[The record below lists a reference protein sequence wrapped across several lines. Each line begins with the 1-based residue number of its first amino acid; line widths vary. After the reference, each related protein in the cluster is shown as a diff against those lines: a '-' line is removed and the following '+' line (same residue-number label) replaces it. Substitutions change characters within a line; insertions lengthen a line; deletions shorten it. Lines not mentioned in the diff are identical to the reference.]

1 MKSGQR
7 TQSKYGGK
15 CSGYAKQEIKM
26 AVSLFKNVFF
36 FFLILWYLTGFKNYL
51 LQFFSF

>member
-15 CSGYAKQEIKM
+15 CSGYAKQEIGCVTFQKC
-26 AVSLFKNVFF
+26 FF
-36 FFLILWYLTGFKNYL
+36 FFDIVVFDRL
-51 LQFFSF
+51 

>member
-26 AVSLFKNVFF
+26 AVSLFKKVFF
-36 FFLILWYLTGFKNYL
+36 FFFDIVVFDRL
-51 LQFFSF
+51 